1 MNKFIYFRC
10 STDNQDNERQLYTI
24 KEFLDSRNES
34 LSDYQ
39 IFSDE
44 GVSGGTTI
52 AERQTKEILKQL
64 KGGDLILVVEMS
76 RMSRNFAD
84 RVSFISYCDNIGA
97 KIYSIS
103 KKRYVTLDTNDGG
116 IVDIMDSWQDAT
128 FLRNLRKATR
138 QGVSKAKAK
147 GIRFGRANENYKL
160 DEAKQAEGRL
170 KYSRTRALKTM
181 QSEDFQSFCRILK
194 RSYKVLQA
202 PADLLQAPADL
213 FMLSFS
219 GYKAIVT
226 KSTTKDTLLKIIEQM
241 RNAKAD
247 NNKLFANYKLDDSPQ
262 QLATI
267 RAMISNTFRTI
278 DTYIINNK

>member
-1 MNKFIYFRC
+1 
-10 STDNQDNERQLYTI
+10 
-24 KEFLDSRNES
+24 
-34 LSDYQ
+34 
-39 IFSDE
+39 
-44 GVSGGTTI
+44 
-52 AERQTKEILKQL
+52 
-64 KGGDLILVVEMS
+64 
-76 RMSRNFAD
+76 
-84 RVSFISYCDNIGA
+84 
-97 KIYSIS
+97 
-103 KKRYVTLDTNDGG
+103 
-116 IVDIMDSWQDAT
+116 
-128 FLRNLRKATR
+128 
-138 QGVSKAKAK
+138 
-147 GIRFGRANENYKL
+147 
-160 DEAKQAEGRL
+160 
-170 KYSRTRALKTM
+170 M

-202 PADLLQAPADL
+202 PADLLQAPTDL

-267 RAMISNTFRTI
+267 RAKISNTFRTI